1 MQCTAKS
8 KRTGKPCTRRA
19 IAGGNVCQVHGGA
32 APQVKK
38 AAALRLAELVDP
50 AIGVVARSLRQR
62 KDPRL
67 ALHAAKDVLD
77 RNGYKS
83 PDEMKLTGSG
93 LNGAIQLES
102 VSNDEQLRLKLA
114 RILAR
119 TGPRGVPE

>member
-1 MQCTAKS
+1 MQCTA
-8 KRTGKPCTRRA
+8 RRKNGTKCGNDA
-19 IAGGNVCQVHGGA
+19 IKGGRVCRMHGGA

-119 TGPRGVPE
+119 TGPRGVSE